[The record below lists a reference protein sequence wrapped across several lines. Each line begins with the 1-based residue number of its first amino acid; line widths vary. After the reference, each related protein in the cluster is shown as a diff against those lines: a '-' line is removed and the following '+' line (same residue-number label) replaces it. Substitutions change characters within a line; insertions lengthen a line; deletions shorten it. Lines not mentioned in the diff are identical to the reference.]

1 MTSLPNQS
9 QNQTQNYLIE
19 TKYPQSVEELR
30 FMLFDTLGRVDLSNV
45 NIKDLSYA
53 HAQMAHIY
61 IDFLCTNKEKVQELK
76 ELCAIVKKQYPTNER
91 LVDFLLKPILK
102 QCFF

>member
-19 TKYPQSVEELR
+19 TKCPQSVEELR
-30 FMLFDTLGRVDLSNV
+30 FMLFDTLGRVDFSNV
-45 NIKDLSYA
+45 TVKDLSYA
-53 HAQMAHIY
+53 HAQMANIY
-61 IDFLCTNKEKVQELK
+61 LDSLCSNKQKVQELK

-91 LVDFLLKPILK
+91 LIDFLLKPILK
-102 QCFF
+102 QCVF